1 MHDLVAMTQIA
12 FTRQPA
18 PAIAQCELTYMDR
31 APIDFQRALAQHQ
44 QYEDSL
50 RAMGAEVVTA
60 PADARCPD
68 CVFIE
73 DTALVLDTIAI
84 IGRMRRDS
92 RAPEV
97 SNVEGWLAPQRS
109 IERIEAPGTF
119 EGGDAFVVGT
129 TIFIGESTR
138 TNAAGIDQVRS
149 MAARD
154 GYTVVP
160 VKTPGCLHLTTGASR
175 LTDET
180 VLVNPNWVDVTAMQ
194 GVNIVE
200 THEDEPW
207 GANTLRLGH
216 QTLMG
221 DCFPRTRE
229 RLEAMG
235 IQTRT
240 TDISEFMKAE
250 AGLTCMSLLF
260 EGDVDQ
266 LRASIADV
274 EITARPSPSRAS
286 TSA

>member
-1 MHDLVAMTQIA
+1 
-12 FTRQPA
+12 
-18 PAIAQCELTYMDR
+18 MDR

-44 QYEDSL
+44 QYEDAL
-50 RAMGAEVVTA
+50 RAMGATVVTA
-60 PADARCPD
+60 PADSNCPD

-73 DTALVLDTIAI
+73 DTALVLDAIAI

-97 SNVEGWLAPQRS
+97 ANVERWLATQRS

-138 TNAAGIDQVRS
+138 TNTAGIDQVRTI
-149 MAARD
+149 AARD
-154 GYTVVP
+154 GYTVIP

-175 LTDET
+175 LNDES
-180 VLVNPNWVDVTAMQ
+180 VLVNADWVDVDAMR
-194 GVNIVE
+194 GVNIVK
-200 THEDEPW
+200 THENEPW
-207 GANTLRLGH
+207 GANTLRLGD

-221 DCFPRTRE
+221 DCFPRTRD

-235 IQTRT
+235 IRTRT

-260 EGDVDQ
+260 DGDVDQ

-274 EITARPSPSRAS
+274 GITGRPSPSRAS